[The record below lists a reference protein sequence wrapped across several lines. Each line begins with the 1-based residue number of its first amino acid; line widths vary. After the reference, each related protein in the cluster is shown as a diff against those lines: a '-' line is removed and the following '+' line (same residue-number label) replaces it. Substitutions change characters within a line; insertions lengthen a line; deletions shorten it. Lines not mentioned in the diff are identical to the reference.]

1 MSKSEHDM
9 EILFPD
15 QTVTIGGEAIIVREF
30 RFRESLEA
38 ASQASGFLAGLRVL
52 MTKAGNE
59 IAPEDLD
66 ILIAEHREAW
76 IKIVALSCGREVEW
90 LAALPERE
98 AMKLQIAFWGVN
110 SSFFTRRLLWGAAF
124 AAAVKARRSP
134 SPTSL
139 PSSSA
144 PASDE
149 TTATSPTSS
158 PGDKSSDT
166 SD

>member
-1 MSKSEHDM
+1 MNKSDDM

-15 QTVTIGGEAIIVREF
+15 QTVTIGKEEIIVREF
-30 RFRESLEA
+30 RFRESLKA
-38 ASQASGFLAGLRVL
+38 ASQASGFIAGLRVL
-52 MTKAGNE
+52 LAKTGDK
-59 IAPEDLD
+59 IAAEDLD
-66 ILIAEHREAW
+66 ILIAEHDEAW
-76 IKIVALSCGREVEW
+76 LNLVAMSIGRDVEW

-110 SSFFTRRLLWGAAF
+110 APFFTRRLQWGAAF

-134 SPTSL
+134 SPTSS
-139 PSSSA
+139 PSSSS

-149 TTATSPTSS
+149 TTATSPISS
-158 PGDKSSDT
+158 PGDKSSDI